1 MGMIEELPGIDG
13 ADEGT
18 RGTAV
23 NHRMRE
29 VTELVAAGGT
39 WDDLLVG
46 EVRTLFD
53 SLAPE
58 WTATRDHPTRNAPV
72 LDALE
77 RGVVVGRTVL
87 ELGAGTCISARDLM
101 GRFDRFVAADLSWE
115 MLSNAVD
122 GAPPLVCT
130 DGSSLPL
137 PDGVLDVLILQNM
150 FLFAAEVDRCLA
162 DDGCVVWVN
171 SRGPE
176 TPIHLSCE
184 AVVASL
190 EAATGSGWRAVT
202 STVGEAMWTVARRA
216 ATSPQL
222 RNEAR

>member
-1 MGMIEELPGIDG
+1 VGWIEELPGIDG

-18 RGTAV
+18 RGTVV

-29 VTELVAAGGT
+29 VTELVAGSGPGAGT
-39 WDDLLVG
+39 WDGSLVD

-53 SLAPE
+53 SLAPD

-77 RGVVVGRTVL
+77 RGSVSGRTVL
-87 ELGAGTCISARDLM
+87 ELGAGTCISARDLV
-101 GRFDRFVAADLSWE
+101 GRFDRFMAADLSWG
-115 MLSNAVD
+115 MLSHAVD

-130 DGSSLPL
+130 DGSALPL
-137 PDGVLDVLILQNM
+137 ADGVLDVLILQNM

-162 DDGCVVWVN
+162 PDGCVVWVN

-184 AVVASL
+184 AVVAAL
-190 EAATGSGWRAVT
+190 EAATGCGWRAIT
-202 STVGEAMWTVARRA
+202 STVGEATWAVVRR
-216 ATSPQL
+216 
-222 RNEAR
+222 EVG

>member
-1 MGMIEELPGIDG
+1 MIEELPGIDG

-29 VTELVAAGGT
+29 VTELVAGDGT
-39 WDDLLVG
+39 WDDSLVG

-58 WTATRDHPTRNAPV
+58 WTATRDHPPRNAPV

-87 ELGAGTCISARDLM
+87 ELGAGTCISARDLV

-130 DGSSLPL
+130 DGSALPL

-150 FLFAAEVDRCLA
+150 FARHLRRCWCCARLRTRRRLS
-162 DDGCVVWVN
+162 G
-171 SRGPE
+171 RG
-176 TPIHLSCE
+176 T
-184 AVVASL
+184 
-190 EAATGSGWRAVT
+190 RAFL
-202 STVGEAMWTVARRA
+202 MRRRRRRRRRA
-216 ATSPQL
+216 MT
-222 RNEAR
+222 

>member
-1 MGMIEELPGIDG
+1 MIEVLPGIDG
-13 ADEGT
+13 SDEGT

-29 VTELVAAGGT
+29 VTELVAGGAAGAGT
-39 WDDLLVG
+39 WDGSLVD

-53 SLAPE
+53 SLAPD
-58 WTATRDHPTRNAPV
+58 WTATRDHPTRSAPV
-72 LDALE
+72 LDAVD
-77 RGVVVGRTVL
+77 RGSVSGRTVL
-87 ELGAGTCISARDLM
+87 ELGAGTCISARDLV
-101 GRFDRFVAADLSWE
+101 GRFDRFVAADLSWG
-115 MLSNAVD
+115 MLSHAVG

-130 DGSSLPL
+130 DGSALPL
-137 PDGVLDVLILQNM
+137 ADGVLDVLILQNM

-162 DDGCVVWVN
+162 PDGCVVWVN

-190 EAATGSGWRAVT
+190 EAATGCGWRAVT
-202 STVGEAMWTVARRA
+202 STVGEATWAVVRR
-216 ATSPQL
+216 
-222 RNEAR
+222 EAG

>member
-1 MGMIEELPGIDG
+1 MIEELPGIDG

-46 EVRTLFD
+46 EVRALFD

-77 RGVVVGRTVL
+77 RGAVVGRTVL
-87 ELGAGTCISARDLM
+87 ELGAGTCISAEH
-101 GRFDRFVAADLSWE
+101 V
-115 MLSNAVD
+115 
-122 GAPPLVCT
+122 LVRRR
-130 DGSSLPL
+130 GGSLPSRRRFC
-137 PDGVLDVLILQNM
+137 GVGQQPWSGDADPPVL
-150 FLFAAEVDRCLA
+150 
-162 DDGCVVWVN
+162 
-171 SRGPE
+171 
-176 TPIHLSCE
+176 
-184 AVVASL
+184 
-190 EAATGSGWRAVT
+190 
-202 STVGEAMWTVARRA
+202 
-216 ATSPQL
+216 
-222 RNEAR
+222 